1 MVKFNIL
8 FAFLFFKTSREAP
21 LNRQHIF
28 DKDNILQYLTSF
40 GYLPNANSGKLLLVQ
55 EDGLKLALKDLEIFS
70 GVKSSESNGN
80 KIEDKILKIMSI
92 PRCGLP
98 DLNKSS
104 ESDIDKWSRSKRS
117 ILQVQLGGLQNTIF
131 IKMKVKYALDQ
142 KPELLTF

>member
-1 MVKFNIL
+1 
-8 FAFLFFKTSREAP
+8 
-21 LNRQHIF
+21 
-28 DKDNILQYLTSF
+28 
-40 GYLPNANSGKLLLVQ
+40 
-55 EDGLKLALKDLEIFS
+55 
-70 GVKSSESNGN
+70 
-80 KIEDKILKIMSI
+80 MSI

>member
-28 DKDNILQYLTSF
+28 DKDNILQYLASF

-80 KIEDKILKIMSI
+80 KI
-92 PRCGLP
+92 
-98 DLNKSS
+98 
-104 ESDIDKWSRSKRS
+104 
-117 ILQVQLGGLQNTIF
+117 
-131 IKMKVKYALDQ
+131 
-142 KPELLTF
+142 